1 MKAQS
6 LQHQLLLPL
15 MALLLALMLG
25 NALLM
30 QSALN
35 WGSEAQT
42 RQQLVYQAQ
51 FWQARLPAYSQQ
63 IDSFTWLVLAYDDLP
78 ATVREQLSPL
88 WRGLDELSGAQEDVF
103 ILSWP
108 KPAGEVFYLL
118 FNTQQIEPDEPL
130 ETQVM
135 LRYGLLIGP
144 AVLLGLLCLW
154 WLIRR
159 AVQPLKQVQQQLQMW
174 DGHVERAK
182 LVLPPHSSAEVR
194 QLLQALNQAVQQVRQ
209 AVAREQQFTR
219 FASHE
224 LRTPVAVVQ
233 AALERLQGTLPAQQP
248 ALARIARA
256 VKDMQGLIETFLLLA
271 RERTVDGA
279 ARDAV
284 LLDAHY
290 LQAVQAHLAEARAMP
305 TLHVEVEGVPGQW
318 ASGALLHVLLSN
330 LLRNAAQHGDGSP
343 TQVHLTSA
351 ALTVT
356 NRLAEE
362 RSAGEGWGLQIV
374 QAICA
379 HCGWQFAAEH
389 DDQTFTACVCFNPE
403 PAEPSR

>member
-78 ATVREQLSPL
+78 ATVREQVSPL

-174 DGHVERAK
+174 MGM
-182 LVLPPHSSAEVR
+182 SSGPSSYCR
-194 QLLQALNQAVQQVRQ
+194 
-209 AVAREQQFTR
+209 
-219 FASHE
+219 
-224 LRTPVAVVQ
+224 
-233 AALERLQGTLPAQQP
+233 
-248 ALARIARA
+248 RIARL
-256 VKDMQGLIETFLLLA
+256 KLGSCCRRST
-271 RERTVDGA
+271 RRCNKCGK
-279 ARDAV
+279 RW
-284 LLDAHY
+284 
-290 LQAVQAHLAEARAMP
+290 R
-305 TLHVEVEGVPGQW
+305 G
-318 ASGALLHVLLSN
+318 SSN
-330 LLRNAAQHGDGSP
+330 LP
-343 TQVHLTSA
+343 
-351 ALTVT
+351 ALPVT
-356 NRLAEE
+356 N
-362 RSAGEGWGLQIV
+362 
-374 QAICA
+374 CA
-379 HCGWQFAAEH
+379 RPWRWYRQRWS
-389 DDQTFTACVCFNPE
+389 VCRVRYR
-403 PAEPSR
+403 PSSPLWRE